1 MKGAVLSVLAS
12 GAAAQITSMPF
23 PALGLGPHV
32 FQNNAIN
39 PTDPEYSTCQQA
51 VGIVQDCVSSV
62 GGLDAAATAD
72 PSALVACACCD
83 GRDPWPGLSAKPTH
97 RRILPWPILPTLI
110 SDVPSVVVVI
120 LLREVIVVE

>member
-12 GAAAQITSMPF
+12 SAAAQITSMPF
-23 PALGLGPHV
+23 AALGLGPHV

-83 GRDPWPGLSAKPTH
+83 GSSNAAPLY
-97 RRILPWPILPTLI
+97 
-110 SDVPSVVVVI
+110 SVCSNY
-120 LLREVIVVE
+120 LEDEAPENTSQYEGESFFWS